1 MVNEGVGSTG
11 VGALRFWREM
21 ASFGHIAVG
30 MAASRAFSRKRA
42 FVSML
47 AFSALSMLPDAD
59 VIAFVFRIPY
69 ANQFG
74 HRGASH
80 SVAFAMLCGV
90 IAWLLRRD
98 RRLALFTFVV
108 VLTHPLLDMLTDGGL
123 GCAILWPIS
132 TERFFWPV
140 QPIPVAPIGAGM
152 LSARGLLVVVTEL
165 VVFSPFVI
173 WALLRPRSAK
183 AET

>member
-1 MVNEGVGSTG
+1 
-11 VGALRFWREM
+11 M

-30 MAASRAFSRKRA
+30 MAAGRAFSGKRA

-69 ANQFG
+69 ADPFG

-80 SVAFAMLCGV
+80 SIVFAMLCGM
-90 IAWLLRRD
+90 IAWLVRRD

-123 GCAILWPIS
+123 GCALLWPVTS
-132 TERFFWPV
+132 SRYFWPI

-173 WALLRPRSAK
+173 WALLRPPGAK
-183 AET
+183 AEA

>member
-1 MVNEGVGSTG
+1 
-11 VGALRFWREM
+11 M

-30 MAASRAFSRKRA
+30 MATGRAFSRKRG

-47 AFSALSMLPDAD
+47 AFSAVSMLPDAD
-59 VIAFVFRIPY
+59 VIAFVFHIPY

-80 SVAFAMLCGV
+80 SIVFAVLCGV

-98 RRLALFTFVV
+98 RRLAMFTFVV

-123 GCAILWPIS
+123 GCALLWPVTS
-132 TERFFWPV
+132 ARYFWPV

-152 LSARGLLVVVTEL
+152 LSARGLMVVVTEL
-165 VVFSPFVI
+165 ALFSPLVI
-173 WALLRPRSAK
+173 WALLRPRAAK